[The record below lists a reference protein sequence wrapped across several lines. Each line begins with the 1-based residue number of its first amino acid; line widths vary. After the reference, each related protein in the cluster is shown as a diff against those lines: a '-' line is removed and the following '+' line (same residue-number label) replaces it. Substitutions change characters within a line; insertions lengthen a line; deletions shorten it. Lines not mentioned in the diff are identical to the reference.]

1 MAEVTSLQEVD
12 IDSTPNNNVPT
23 EDDQDSVDI
32 TINEA
37 GFSAF
42 CQAPYNEVY
51 SAGFPAGQNDN
62 IFAIH
67 APTGALVELT
77 TSNLSSNINTLATD
91 HVNNLVY
98 YAEGQSLFA
107 WNVLSDTHFVITNN
121 ISSVPGGSSI
131 VSLTSGG
138 AAFYNGALYLGVETL
153 QGNSDF
159 EVFRVN
165 FDPAS
170 NGQTI
175 QSITALDINGP
186 TNANGVLSNGDWGDA
201 IISDGGILFGVTRNG
216 GGGANSTFWSFDLN
230 SNSNFTIINPA
241 VTLGL
246 QLAKDGNGTVYGLR
260 DDQVIGEL
268 NLLDGSLSSIQSTA
282 PHGSADAGECVIGES
297 SIGDRV
303 WEDINGDGVQDAGEP
318 GIENVTVDLY
328 RDINSDG
335 VIDAGDPLL
344 GTLTTDVNGN
354 YDFTDLIFGDYI
366 VDVSDNNNVLTDFT
380 LTGGTDPLPVNLP
393 SGTITDFDD
402 ADFGYQEND
411 PNLLLVKRI
420 TAINGGTTS
429 NSGDDLSIFNDD
441 PGTTDDNDSNWPND
455 DDTFLPGGLNGGVVE
470 PGDEVEF
477 TVYFLNNGSDNA
489 SNIVLCDLVPE
500 NMSFVEDSFGVGIG
514 IALALDS
521 GSLPTAPTSFF
532 TNVGGDDQ
540 GEFIAAGNPAPAA
553 CNQTDFTVPLAA
565 VDNTS
570 GAVVINIPNISNA
583 TGAGTPNDSYG
594 FIRFR
599 VRFDN

>member
-1 MAEVTSLQEVD
+1 MTFVQFTNIPTGSTAAENSGTITWNVDEVLLGQNTQLQFEVIASNAGSITNSAEVTSLREFD
-12 IDSTPNNNVPT
+12 TDSTPNNNVPT

-366 VDVSDNNNVLTDFT
+366 VDVSDNNNVLTNFV
-380 LTGGTDPLPVNLP
+380 LTAGTDPLPVNLP

-402 ADFGYQEND
+402 ADFGYISSPVD
-411 PNLLLVKRI
+411 I
-420 TAINGGTTS
+420 S
-429 NSGDDLSIFNDD
+429 
-441 PGTTDDNDSNWPND
+441 
-455 DDTFLPGGLNGGVVE
+455 
-470 PGDEVEF
+470 
-477 TVYFLNNGSDNA
+477 
-489 SNIVLCDLVPE
+489 
-500 NMSFVEDSFGVGIG
+500 
-514 IALALDS
+514 LDK
-521 GSLPTAPTSFF
+521 
-532 TNVGGDDQ
+532 
-540 GEFIAAGNPAPAA
+540 
-553 CNQTDFTVPLAA
+553 A
-565 VDNTS
+565 VDNS
-570 GAVVINIPNISNA
+570 FPNEGEVITFTLTLTNDQTASPFQDANNIEITDVLPPELTFVQFTNIPTGSTAAENSGTITWNVNEVLLGQNTQLQFEVIASNA
-583 TGAGTPNDSYG
+583 GSITNSGRSY
-594 FIRFR
+594 
-599 VRFDN
+599 